1 MVGHGVD
8 YLVTNRE
15 ELVFPIFVIHSDNID
30 YLDGILWLDDQV
42 LDDKNMKG
50 RNLGIRRL
58 QSPMKSLYPLKY
70 MIQDEVSLMKHR
82 AKTFIDSTGRVFH
95 YEKTE
100 KVDIIYHKIVKR
112 EKKTLATVI
121 WCKDCPFPFDEKSP
135 PKEEFSWAGVIYR
148 SGIPWKVYEYSET
161 YKKKTWRKI

>member
-1 MVGHGVD
+1 MVGYGVD

-82 AKTFIDSTGRVFH
+82 AKN
-95 YEKTE
+95 
-100 KVDIIYHKIVKR
+100 IY
-112 EKKTLATVI
+112 
-121 WCKDCPFPFDEKSP
+121 
-135 PKEEFSWAGVIYR
+135 
-148 SGIPWKVYEYSET
+148 
-161 YKKKTWRKI
+161 